1 LHRRFNGGCTNVQQ
15 LVSEIRELGY
25 RGSARTLYRYLQPFR
40 TNQKAPEPAPATP
53 TIRNVAGW
61 IMRDPE
67 NLADEEDQRLKAV
80 LSRCPDLQATRRHVG
95 EFAHMIRNL
104 RGDLLPEW
112 IDRVRGEN
120 VPALNSFA
128 TGLQRDQ
135 AAVTAGLT
143 LPWSNGPTE
152 GAVNRVKMIKRTMFG
167 RANFDLLRKRILL
180 RA

>member
-1 LHRRFNGGCTNVQQ
+1 
-15 LVSEIRELGY
+15 VSEIRELGY